1 MQMLESGAK
10 HKELE
15 ELNGS
20 ANIRGGIGQA
30 SFLGKRNINN
40 SILLADLIPPTIDPD
55 YRFCLYRV
63 CTLSL

>member
-1 MQMLESGAK
+1 M
-10 HKELE
+10 
-15 ELNGS
+15 
-20 ANIRGGIGQA
+20 GQPTSVEGLDRQCFGLTPKA

-40 SILLADLIPPTIDPD
+40 SILLADLIPPTFDPD